1 MPTLKKQ
8 PKEVIR
14 KIQREERYKV
24 YQSALWKKLR
34 MAKLQQ
40 NPLCEICLQKGKIEP
55 AIDVHHIDSFTQY
68 QGLKLLEKAY
78 NYSNLLSVC
87 KQCHQQLHNSH

>member
-1 MPTLKKQ
+1 MRRVPEVGTLSKGMRHKG
-8 PKEVIR
+8 R
-14 KIQREERYKV
+14 
-24 YQSALWKKLR
+24 LR
-34 MAKLQQ
+34 GVAKLQQ